1 MKNRFSE
8 DKTAY
13 QIYEPNPNR
22 FWYNQLFNED
32 GYTAS
37 VTNVGHG
44 TSRYIDDTATHAV
57 LNERDERFVYLRDEQ
72 NGKCWSVG
80 QFPLMEPVDRLFCE
94 HAMGYSRIETDNC
107 GIEAAWTLFIP
118 VHGHHEVWMLC
129 LRNASAETR
138 QLSVFPLV
146 SFDLGGFQQ
155 PAYYVPFNCTQTI
168 YDESLGGIFAW
179 NKNPHNP
186 HARYSGFLASSQTPC
201 AYDGCLERFLGI
213 MGSTARPQTLLSGA
227 NCTNSLTTVLGL
239 GAVLQNTITLRPG
252 EEQTI
257 CYAAG
262 LATSLEDARQAARES
277 FADPCAQLEA
287 AQTAMLQKYS
297 TLCAQTPD
305 ARVNAMFNGW
315 TQKQV
320 DFCSLGKKAVRDN
333 AQIAMAQLN
342 FIPKKAEQT
351 IAECLCHQYQNGRAV
366 LGFGPT
372 LDPNHYSDP
381 HMWLILACCELTKET
396 GDAQF
401 LRRTLPFQDGGE
413 ATVYEH
419 LKRAMQYMENDLGAH
434 GLPRIRYAD
443 WNDALNIDDENAES
457 VFMAMAMAWACKE
470 LAALGEYIGDHDYA
484 AQLLR
489 SREQLIETIN
499 REAWDGAWYLRAF
512 SKHGLVG
519 SKTSKTGGNIYVN
532 PQVWSILADVV
543 PEERLHA
550 VLAAI
555 DGMDKKYGIQLCE
568 PAYAHYD
575 PHVGRM
581 SGMLPG
587 LFENGGVYNHCNAFK
602 IMADCKLGRAEQALS
617 TLHKMIPDSEQN
629 PVAITGAEPYLFV
642 NCWCMHPSFFTRIW
656 FGWFT
661 GTSAWALRGFY
672 EGICGLHRTYE
683 GLRVQPC
690 LPQGWDRLTLS
701 RAFRGCTYHIVL
713 QRTGCAQKRITVD
726 GKLLP
731 DDLLPVL
738 PDGQSH
744 QVLVELP

>member
-1 MKNRFSE
+1 MKNGFSE
-8 DKTAY
+8 DLRTY
-13 QIYEPNPNR
+13 QIFEPNRNR

-44 TSRYIDDTATHAV
+44 TSRYIDNTATHAV
-57 LNERDERFVYLRDEQ
+57 LNERDERFIYLRDEKT
-72 NGKCWSVG
+72 GRCWSVG
-80 QFPLMEPVDRLFCE
+80 QFPLMEPVDRLYCA
-94 HAMGYSRIETDNC
+94 HSMGYSTIETDNL
-107 GIEAAWTLFIP
+107 GIQAAWTIFIP
-118 VHGHHEVWMLC
+118 THGYHEVWMLR
-129 LRNASAETR
+129 LRNTTDEPRTLSA
-138 QLSVFPLV
+138 FPLI

-155 PAYYVPFNCTQTI
+155 PAYYVPFNCTHTV
-168 YDESLGGIFAW
+168 YDEDLHGIFAW

-186 HARYSGFLASSQTPC
+186 HPRYCGFLASSEAPV

-213 MGSTARPQTLLSGA
+213 MGSTARPERLLTGQP
-227 NCTNSLTTVLGL
+227 CTNSLTTVLGL
-239 GAVLQNTITLRPG
+239 GAVLQNTITLAPG
-252 EEQTI
+252 QEKTI

-262 LATSLEDARQAARES
+262 LATSIDDARAAAQES
-277 FADPCAQLEA
+277 FRDPQTQLAQ
-287 AQTAMLQKYS
+287 AQQTMCSRYGALH
-297 TLCAQTPD
+297 AVTPD
-305 ARVNAMFNGW
+305 ARINSILNYW

-342 FIPKKAEQT
+342 FLPEKAEKT
-351 IAECLCHQYQNGRAV
+351 IAECLCHQYQDGRAV

-396 GDAQF
+396 GDGAF
-401 LRRTLPFQDGGE
+401 LQRVLPFQDGGE

-419 LKRAMQYMENDLGAH
+419 LKRAMQYMIDDAGAH

-443 WNDALNIDDENAES
+443 WNDALNIDDDEAES
-457 VFMAMAMAWACKE
+457 VFMAMAMAWSCKE
-470 LAALGEYIGDHDYA
+470 LAALSRFLGEEAYA
-484 AQLLR
+484 QQLLQR
-489 SREQLIETIN
+489 RQTLIDTIN
-499 REAWDGAWYLRAF
+499 REAWDGEWYLRAF
-512 SKHGLVG
+512 SKHGPVG
-519 SKTSKTGGNIYVN
+519 SKTSKTGGNIYIN

-543 PEERLHA
+543 PEERLPT
-550 VLAAI
+550 VLKAI

-575 PHVGRM
+575 SHVGRM

-602 IMADCKLGRAEQALS
+602 IMADCKLGRADKAVS
-617 TLHKMIPDSEQN
+617 TLHKMIPDSKDN
-629 PVAITGAEPYLFV
+629 PVSITGAEPYLFV

-672 EGICGLHRTYE
+672 EGICGLHRDYA

-690 LPQGWDRLTLS
+690 LPEEWKQVELS
-701 RAFRGCTYHIVL
+701 RCFRGCRYHIVIE
-713 QRTGCAQKRITVD
+713 RTGCAGLTFD
-726 GKLLP
+726 GAPLP
-731 DDLLPVL
+731 GDLLPVCA
-738 PDGQSH
+738 DD
-744 QVLVELP
+744 QVHEVRVSI